1 MTVHRERT
9 SGAVPPALALDCL
22 TTSEIVGRFD
32 TEVCGA
38 S

>member
-1 MTVHRERT
+1 MTVHRART
-9 SGAVPPALALDCL
+9 SGAVPPPQLL
-22 TTSEIVGRFD
+22 TVFTTGEIVGRFD